1 MGLCENKDLFSALMK
16 IFSMKL
22 CVTWQRYAGQ
32 TSNRTFVP
40 HTSAWPLKAQAEE
53 NVKVSFYQKVIELS

>member
-1 MGLCENKDLFSALMK
+1 
-16 IFSMKL
+16 MKL